1 MYQITD
7 RDSVFPVLK
16 ETLIPPSVTIAIIIK
31 KQANTIQSVNQCRN
45 VFPEWLAT
53 PSKGSDG
60 KLPGKSPWII
70 MHVPLNESAELSC
83 TSNQ

>member
-45 VFPEWLAT
+45 VFPE
-53 PSKGSDG
+53 
-60 KLPGKSPWII
+60 
-70 MHVPLNESAELSC
+70 
-83 TSNQ
+83 